1 MIIVAK
7 LIGSLFYPL
16 SVVLLALMAAWL
28 LARRR
33 PRTGRALAAFAL
45 VWLWLWSTPF
55 VAERAAGWLERD
67 FPPLPAQALPQADAI
82 VVLGGLMLPAD
93 PPAAPHPDLNAAA
106 DRAWHAARLYRA
118 GRAPT
123 VICSGG
129 RAPQSRAA
137 GPECPDVARLL
148 AELGVPAPAIV
159 LENASRT
166 TRENAEHTARLLDPG
181 ARVLLVTSALHM
193 RRALDAFRA
202 AGIAAEPAAT
212 DHVHHPGRRRSLAAL
227 LPSAD
232 ALMLSTAVWHEALGR
247 LWYR

>member
-1 MIIVAK
+1 MIIAAK

-16 SVVLLALMAAWL
+16 SVVLLALAAALL

-45 VWLWLWSTPF
+45 IWLWLWSTPF
-55 VAERAAGWLERD
+55 VAERAAGRLERD
-67 FPPLPAQALPQADAI
+67 FPPVPAHALPQADAI
-82 VVLGGLMLPAD
+82 VVLGGLMLPAA

-129 RAPQSRAA
+129 RAPLSRAA
-137 GPECPDVARLL
+137 GPECPDIAQLLIELGVPMQAIVQENASATTRQNAEQVARLL
-148 AELGVPAPAIV
+148 PA
-159 LENASRT
+159 
-166 TRENAEHTARLLDPG
+166 G

-193 RRALDAFRA
+193 PRALRAFA
-202 AGIAAEPAAT
+202 QAGIDATPAAT
-212 DHVHHPGRRRSLAAL
+212 DHVRRAGQPLSLRDL

-232 ALMLSTAVWHEALGR
+232 ALARSSAVWHEWLGR